1 MNLAKLLLAQH
12 DESIAVEA
20 SQHPL
25 NENEEARF
33 PPAVVT
39 VKNMAV
45 VRVYES
51 AAARRQR
58 DEAVQETGG
67 TSDRSRLCC
76 VRVHDVRPKAD
87 HQPPQLPHRQQIA
100 RRKLA
105 AHRRNHERRDTVRR
119 REAAHLDFVG
129 GHASRGQERFEPF
142 ASERF
147 AQPDDMLRRSADIEP
162 GDEAKHASHGRP
174 AAGATRLRISP
185 SI

>member
-39 VKNMAV
+39 VKDMAV

-119 REAAHLDFVG
+119 REAYEALEAARQREQTGEFAQVYAQRAEIEGTHTK
-129 GHASRGQERFEPF
+129 ASSPDGVTPF
-142 ASERF
+142 A
-147 AQPDDMLRRSADIEP
+147 L
-162 GDEAKHASHGRP
+162 HW
-174 AAGATRLRISP
+174 
-185 SI
+185 

>member
-1 MNLAKLLLAQH
+1 EIVIFDCRQSSHDADGGTTVAPAGGRAAQLVDVDPQRHDDELLPPPDAELLVNLAKLLLAQH

-39 VKNMAV
+39 VKDMAV

-76 VRVHDVRPKAD
+76 VRVHDVRLKAD
-87 HQPPQLPHRQQIA
+87 HQPPEPPYRQQIA

-105 AHRRNHERRDTVRR
+105 AHRGNHERRDAVR
-119 REAAHLDFVG
+119 
-129 GHASRGQERFEPF
+129 
-142 ASERF
+142 
-147 AQPDDMLRRSADIEP
+147 
-162 GDEAKHASHGRP
+162 
-174 AAGATRLRISP
+174 
-185 SI
+185 